1 MINTETAPATPRFN
15 YLTRLINRARQTEA
29 EGNSHTAIRLYFQ
42 LMEEHFGAPEAAQ
55 ARECLLGMAR
65 QYEDDGLHHQ
75 ADDLF
80 NRLMSFDKWAE
91 EIEAA

>member
-42 LMEEHFGAPEAAQ
+42 LMEAQ